1 MIKRYVSVDTHEPWR
16 SCSVRRLHC
25 PRSEPAVGRSSESLR
40 CGRTLDP
47 FNEASKAK
55 PFDVVPG
62 GGLVAL
68 VTLVDSSLRQAH
80 IMAWWSLVTLRATR
94 RAGRRMTKLRDRPL
108 TGAVTDRA
116 VISKEA
122 KVTIFCA
129 MAGRTIQNRFFRTQ
143 MRIVQH
149 WIDTAMIAGKERLRF
164 SIPAPPAA
172 KLVDSDFFSLSTVST
187 SFSCC
192 MTVSL
197 SGPRCSRWHP
207 RQSWM
212 LA

>member
-1 MIKRYVSVDTHEPWR
+1 MLT
-16 SCSVRRLHC
+16 
-25 PRSEPAVGRSSESLR
+25 
-40 CGRTLDP
+40 
-47 FNEASKAK
+47 KAK
-55 PFDVVPG
+55 PLDVVPG

-68 VTLVDSSLRQAH
+68 VTLVDLSIRLASNSLGYHSKVFFH
-80 IMAWWSLVTLRATR
+80 IVAWWSLVTLRATR
-94 RAGRRMTKLRDRPL
+94 RDGGRMMKLRDRPL
-108 TGAVTDRA
+108 IGAVTERA

-122 KVTIFCA
+122 KVMIFCA

-192 MTVSL
+192 MAVSL
-197 SGPRCSRWHP
+197 SGSRCSTWHP

-212 LA
+212 FA